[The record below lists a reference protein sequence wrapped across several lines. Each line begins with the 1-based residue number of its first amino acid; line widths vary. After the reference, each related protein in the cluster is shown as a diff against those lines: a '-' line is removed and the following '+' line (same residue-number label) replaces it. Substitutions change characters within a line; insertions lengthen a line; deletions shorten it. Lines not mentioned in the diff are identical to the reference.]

1 MGKIHRTVP
10 LEGASIAAL
19 VIALLLGSCSSQ
31 PPQSASQLPY
41 VFPPGPTARELLL
54 ADRFADL
61 DQRFSAAQGAYSSGK
76 ATDQQL
82 REAIREFYDTDPALA
97 PKYDAWVAKF
107 SESYVAHLARGIY
120 YARVGSNRRGQLSVD
135 ETRSEDLRAAET
147 IEDIAMAEITKSM
160 RLDPRPIFS
169 YAYAIFISMDEG
181 RLSESRHW
189 LDAADSIDAGNYVAR
204 ARYMSAI
211 ETRWGGNQEMMQ
223 AFLEE
228 CRAANL
234 SDSNMKLLESVVVE
248 DQGWV
253 HQFVDHD
260 YAAAELAY
268 RKSAALGGDK
278 QLANLVVVLFEQRKF
293 REALEPLTEE
303 LQERPNDPELLM
315 DRSSAYFQA
324 GMAREGLADL
334 RVAADGGDATA
345 QNNLGGYYMMGI
357 EGALARDPVKGV
369 EWFEKSAAQGHA
381 RAKVN
386 LERARLERQPP
397 SR

>member
-1 MGKIHRTVP
+1 MEKIHRTVP
-10 LEGASIAAL
+10 LEGASIATL
-19 VIALLLGSCSSQ
+19 VIALLLGSCSSL
-31 PPQSASQLPY
+31 PPQAASRLPY

-54 ADRFADL
+54 ADRFAEL

-76 ATDQQL
+76 ATDQEL

-120 YARVGSNRRGQLSVD
+120 YARAG
-135 ETRSEDLRAAET
+135 ETTEG
-147 IEDIAMAEITKSM
+147 IATAEITKSM

-189 LDAADSIDAGNYVAR
+189 LDEADSIDAGNYVAR

-211 ETRWGGNQEMMQ
+211 ETRWGGSQEMMQ

-303 LQERPNDPELLM
+303 LQERPDDPELLM
-315 DRSSAYFQA
+315 GRSSAYFQA
-324 GMAREGLADL
+324 GLAREGLADL

-345 QNNLGGYYMMGI
+345 QNNLGSYYMMGI

-369 EWFEKSAAQGHA
+369 EWFEKSAAQGYA
-381 RAKVN
+381 MAKVN
-386 LERARLERQPP
+386 LERARLDRQPS

>member
-10 LEGASIAAL
+10 LEGASIATL
-19 VIALLLGSCSSQ
+19 VIALLLGSCSSR
-31 PPQSASQLPY
+31 PPQAASRLPY

-54 ADRFADL
+54 ADRFAEL

-76 ATDQQL
+76 ATDQEL

-120 YARVGSNRRGQLSVD
+120 YARAG
-135 ETRSEDLRAAET
+135 ETTEG
-147 IEDIAMAEITKSM
+147 IATAEITKSM

-189 LDAADSIDAGNYVAR
+189 LDEADSIDAGNYVAR

-211 ETRWGGNQEMMQ
+211 ETRWGGSQEMMQ

-303 LQERPNDPELLM
+303 LQERPGDPELLM
-315 DRSSAYFQA
+315 GRSSAHFQA

-345 QNNLGGYYMMGI
+345 QNNLGSYYMMGI
-357 EGALARDPVKGV
+357 EGALARDPAKGV
-369 EWFEKSAAQGHA
+369 EWFEKSAAQGYA
-381 RAKVN
+381 MAKVN
-386 LERARLERQPP
+386 LERARLDRQPP